1 MKSKLKNNNIFIIA
15 GLIISFMSCKD
26 ENVIHSVNQQN
37 LQSSHDYL
45 LFEKTLFDIEREIE
59 HALIATGTTKNLPMY
74 ISLNADS
81 TDQDTLIINFGE
93 ENYLHLGH
101 LKRGE
106 IISIYN
112 KFIYNSNSQITTT
125 FNNFYI
131 NNNLI
136 QGKMYL
142 ENNGSNQNGFP
153 EFSLTVDSMSMYT
166 NNGSIDISNGNYI
179 KQLVSGYNTQ
189 YQYLD
194 NIYKL
199 TGNAQGNSSNN
210 NNFSLEISDSLNMNL
225 SCFESSSCIITEG
238 ISRLI
243 PDGYEERI
251 INYGDSSC
259 DCDINAVIGE
269 DIHPIIIN

>member
-1 MKSKLKNNNIFIIA
+1 MKRKLKNNGILIVSI
-15 GLIISFMSCKD
+15 LIISFMSCKD

-37 LQSSHDYL
+37 LQSSHDYV

-59 HALIATGTTKNLPMY
+59 HALIATGTTKNLPLY
-74 ISLNADS
+74 ISLNVDS

-101 LKRGE
+101 LKKGE

-112 KFIYNSNSQITTT
+112 NFIYNSDAQISTT

-136 QGKMYL
+136 QGKMQL
-142 ENNGSNQNGFP
+142 TNNGFNQNGFS
-153 EFSLTVDSMSMYT
+153 EFSLTIDSMSMFT
-166 NNGSIDISNGNYI
+166 NNGSIDMLSGNYI
-179 KQLVSGYNTQ
+179 KEMVSGNNTQ

-194 NIYKL
+194 NIYKV
-199 TGNAQGNSSNN
+199 TGNALGNSSNN
-210 NNFSLEISDSLNMNL
+210 NNFSVEISDSLNMNL
-225 SCFESSSCIITEG
+225 SCFESSSCIVTG
-238 ISRLI
+238 GTSKLI

-251 INYGDSSC
+251 INYGDNKCEC
-259 DCDINAVIGE
+259 DVNAIIGE
-269 DIHPIIIN
+269 DVHPIIIN

>member
-15 GLIISFMSCKD
+15 GLIISFMSCND

-238 ISRLI
+238 TSRLI
-243 PDGYEERI
+243 PEGYEERI
-251 INYGDSSC
+251 INYGNNSC

>member
-74 ISLNADS
+74 TSLNTDS

-112 KFIYNSNSQITTT
+112 KFIYNIDAQITTT

-136 QGKMYL
+136 QGKIHL
-142 ENNGSNQNGFP
+142 ENNGFNQNGFP

-238 ISRLI
+238 TSKLI
-243 PDGYEERI
+243 PNGYEERI

>member
-1 MKSKLKNNNIFIIA
+1 MKSKLKNNILIVSA
-15 GLIISFMSCKD
+15 LIISFVSCKD
-26 ENVIHSVNQQN
+26 ENVVYSVNQQN

-112 KFIYNSNSQITTT
+112 KFIYNPDAQITTT

-136 QGKMYL
+136 QGKMYQ

-166 NNGSIDISNGNYI
+166 NNGRIDISYGNYI

-238 ISRLI
+238 TSKLI

-251 INYGDSSC
+251 INYGNNSC
-259 DCDINAVIGE
+259 DCDINAFIGE

>member
-238 ISRLI
+238 TSRLI

-251 INYGDSSC
+251 INYGNNIC

>member
-225 SCFESSSCIITEG
+225 SCFESSTCIITEG
-238 ISRLI
+238 TSRLI

-251 INYGDSSC
+251 INYGNNSC

>member
-136 QGKMYL
+136 QGKMFL

-199 TGNAQGNSSNN
+199 TGNAMGNSSNN

-238 ISRLI
+238 TSRLI

-251 INYGDSSC
+251 INYGNNSC

>member
-238 ISRLI
+238 TSRLI

>member
-210 NNFSLEISDSLNMNL
+210 NNFSLEISNSLNMNL
-225 SCFESSSCIITEG
+225 SCFESSTCIITEG
-238 ISRLI
+238 TSRLI

-251 INYGDSSC
+251 INYGNNSC

>member
-1 MKSKLKNNNIFIIA
+1 MKRKLKNNGILIVSI
-15 GLIISFMSCKD
+15 LIISFMSCKD

-37 LQSSHDYL
+37 LQSSHDYV

-59 HALIATGTTKNLPMY
+59 HALIATGTTKNLPLY
-74 ISLNADS
+74 ISLNVDS

-112 KFIYNSNSQITTT
+112 NFIYNSDAQISTT

-136 QGKMYL
+136 QGKMQL
-142 ENNGSNQNGFP
+142 TNNGFNQNGFS
-153 EFSLTVDSMSMYT
+153 EFSLTIDSMSMFT
-166 NNGSIDISNGNYI
+166 NNGSIDMLSGNYI
-179 KQLVSGYNTQ
+179 KEMVSGNNTQ

-194 NIYKL
+194 NIYKV
-199 TGNAQGNSSNN
+199 TGNALGNSSNN
-210 NNFSLEISDSLNMNL
+210 NNFSVEISDSLNMNL
-225 SCFESSSCIITEG
+225 SCFESSSCIVTG
-238 ISRLI
+238 GASKLI

-251 INYGDSSC
+251 INYGDNKCEC
-259 DCDINAVIGE
+259 DVNAIIGE
-269 DIHPIIIN
+269 DVHPIIIN

>member
-112 KFIYNSNSQITTT
+112 KFIYNSNSQISTT

-142 ENNGSNQNGFP
+142 ENNGSNQNGFL

-238 ISRLI
+238 TSRLI

-251 INYGDSSC
+251 INYGNNSC

>member
-1 MKSKLKNNNIFIIA
+1 MKSKLKNNILILIA
-15 GLIISFMSCKD
+15 LIISFVSCKD
-26 ENVIHSVNQQN
+26 ENIIHSVNQQN

-59 HALIATGTTKNLPMY
+59 HALIASGTTKNLPMY

-210 NNFSLEISDSLNMNL
+210 NNFSIEISDSLNMNL

-238 ISRLI
+238 TSRLI

-251 INYGDSSC
+251 INYGNNSC

>member
-238 ISRLI
+238 TSRLI

-251 INYGDSSC
+251 INYGNNSC

>member
-1 MKSKLKNNNIFIIA
+1 MKRKLKNNSILIVSI
-15 GLIISFMSCKD
+15 LIISFMSCKD

-37 LQSSHDYL
+37 LQSSHDYI

-59 HALIATGTTKNLPMY
+59 HALIATGTTKNLPLY

-112 KFIYNSNSQITTT
+112 KFIYNSNAQIATT

-136 QGKMYL
+136 QGKMFL
-142 ENNGSNQNGFP
+142 ENNGSNQNGFQ
-153 EFSLTVDSMSMYT
+153 EFALTVDSMSMYT
-166 NNGSIDISNGNYI
+166 NNGSIDISSGNYI
-179 KQLVSGYNTQ
+179 KELVSGNNTQ

-210 NNFSLEISDSLNMNL
+210 NNFSIEISDSLNINL
-225 SCFESSSCIITEG
+225 SCFESSSCVITG
-238 ISRLI
+238 GTSKLT

-251 INYGDSSC
+251 INYGDNTC
-259 DCDINAVIGE
+259 DCDVNAIIGE
-269 DIHPIIIN
+269 DVHPIIIN

>member
-1 MKSKLKNNNIFIIA
+1 MKRKLKNNGILIVSI
-15 GLIISFMSCKD
+15 LIISFMSCKD

-37 LQSSHDYL
+37 LQSSHDYV

-59 HALIATGTTKNLPMY
+59 HALIATGTTKNLPLY
-74 ISLNADS
+74 ISLNVDS

-112 KFIYNSNSQITTT
+112 NFIYNSDAQISTT

-136 QGKMYL
+136 QGKMQL
-142 ENNGSNQNGFP
+142 TNNGFNQNGFS
-153 EFSLTVDSMSMYT
+153 EFSLTIDSMSMFT
-166 NNGSIDISNGNYI
+166 NNGSIDMLSGNYI
-179 KQLVSGYNTQ
+179 KELVSGYNTQ

-194 NIYKL
+194 NIYKI
-199 TGNAQGNSSNN
+199 TGNALGNSSNN
-210 NNFSLEISDSLNMNL
+210 NNFSIKISDSLNLNL
-225 SCFESSSCIITEG
+225 SCFESSSCVVTG
-238 ISRLI
+238 GTSMLI

-251 INYGDSSC
+251 INYGDNTC
-259 DCDINAVIGE
+259 DCDINAIIGG
-269 DIHPIIIN
+269 DVHPIIIN

>member
-1 MKSKLKNNNIFIIA
+1 MKSKLKNNILIVIA
-15 GLIISFMSCKD
+15 LIISFVSCKD

-136 QGKMYL
+136 QGKMFL

-238 ISRLI
+238 TSRLI

-251 INYGDSSC
+251 INYGNNSC
-259 DCDINAVIGE
+259 DCDINAFIGE

>member
-136 QGKMYL
+136 QGKMFL

-210 NNFSLEISDSLNMNL
+210 NNFSLEISNSLNMNL

-238 ISRLI
+238 TSRLI

>member
-106 IISIYN
+106 IISIIN
-112 KFIYNSNSQITTT
+112 KIIYNSNAHISTT

-166 NNGSIDISNGNYI
+166 NNGSIDISSGNYI
-179 KQLVSGYNTQ
+179 KELVNGYNTQ

-238 ISRLI
+238 TSRLI

-251 INYGDSSC
+251 INYGNNSC

>member
-136 QGKMYL
+136 QGKIHL
-142 ENNGSNQNGFP
+142 ENNGFNQNGFP

-238 ISRLI
+238 TSRLI

-251 INYGDSSC
+251 INYGNNSC

>member
-238 ISRLI
+238 TSKLI

-251 INYGDSSC
+251 INYGNNSC

>member
-106 IISIYN
+106 IILIYN
-112 KFIYNSNSQITTT
+112 KFIYNTGAQITTT

-238 ISRLI
+238 TSKLI

-251 INYGDSSC
+251 INYGNNSC
-259 DCDINAVIGE
+259 DCDINAIVGE

>member
-93 ENYLHLGH
+93 ENYLHLSH

-112 KFIYNSNSQITTT
+112 KFIYNSNAQITTT

-136 QGKMYL
+136 QGKMFL

-166 NNGSIDISNGNYI
+166 NNGSIDILNGNYI

-210 NNFSLEISDSLNMNL
+210 NNFSLEISNSLNMNL

-238 ISRLI
+238 TSRLI

-251 INYGDSSC
+251 INYGNNSC

>member
-1 MKSKLKNNNIFIIA
+1 MKSKLKNNILIVIA
-15 GLIISFMSCKD
+15 LIISSVSCKD
-26 ENVIHSVNQQN
+26 ENVVHSVNQQN

-210 NNFSLEISDSLNMNL
+210 NNFSLEISNSLNMNL

-238 ISRLI
+238 TSRLI

-251 INYGDSSC
+251 INYGDNSC
-259 DCDINAVIGE
+259 DCDINAFIGE

>member
-1 MKSKLKNNNIFIIA
+1 MKSKLKNNILIVIA
-15 GLIISFMSCKD
+15 LIISFVSCKD

-59 HALIATGTTKNLPMY
+59 HALIATGTTKNLPIY

-112 KFIYNSNSQITTT
+112 KFIYNIDAQITTT

-238 ISRLI
+238 TSRLI

-251 INYGDSSC
+251 INYGNNSC
-259 DCDINAVIGE
+259 DCDINAFIGE
-269 DIHPIIIN
+269 DTHPIIIN

>member
-1 MKSKLKNNNIFIIA
+1 MKSKLKNNILIVIA
-15 GLIISFMSCKD
+15 LIISFVSCKD
-26 ENVIHSVNQQN
+26 ENVVHSVNQQN

-136 QGKMYL
+136 EGKMYL

-238 ISRLI
+238 ISKLI

-251 INYGDSSC
+251 INYGNNSC

>member
-59 HALIATGTTKNLPMY
+59 HAFIATGTTKNLPMY

-112 KFIYNSNSQITTT
+112 KFIY
-125 FNNFYI
+125 
-131 NNNLI
+131 
-136 QGKMYL
+136 
-142 ENNGSNQNGFP
+142 
-153 EFSLTVDSMSMYT
+153 V
-166 NNGSIDISNGNYI
+166 
-179 KQLVSGYNTQ
+179 VSV
-189 YQYLD
+189 
-194 NIYKL
+194 
-199 TGNAQGNSSNN
+199 
-210 NNFSLEISDSLNMNL
+210 
-225 SCFESSSCIITEG
+225 
-238 ISRLI
+238 SR
-243 PDGYEERI
+243 
-251 INYGDSSC
+251 C
-259 DCDINAVIGE
+259 
-269 DIHPIIIN
+269 

>member
-1 MKSKLKNNNIFIIA
+1 MKSKLKNNILILIA
-15 GLIISFMSCKD
+15 LIISFVSCKD
-26 ENVIHSVNQQN
+26 ENIIHSVNQQN

-210 NNFSLEISDSLNMNL
+210 NNFSIEISDSLNMNL

-238 ISRLI
+238 TSRLI

-251 INYGDSSC
+251 INYGNNSC

>member
-142 ENNGSNQNGFP
+142 ENSGSNQNGFP

-238 ISRLI
+238 TSRLI

-251 INYGDSSC
+251 INYGNNSC

>member
-1 MKSKLKNNNIFIIA
+1 MKRKLKNNGILIVSI
-15 GLIISFMSCKD
+15 LIISFMSCKD

-37 LQSSHDYL
+37 LQSSHDYV

-59 HALIATGTTKNLPMY
+59 HALIATGTTKNLPLY
-74 ISLNADS
+74 ISLNVDS

-112 KFIYNSNSQITTT
+112 NFIYNSDAQISTT

-136 QGKMYL
+136 QGKMQL
-142 ENNGSNQNGFP
+142 TNNGFNQNGFS
-153 EFSLTVDSMSMYT
+153 EFSLTIDSMSMFT
-166 NNGSIDISNGNYI
+166 NNGSIDMLSGNYI
-179 KQLVSGYNTQ
+179 KEMVSGNNTQ

-194 NIYKL
+194 NIYKV
-199 TGNAQGNSSNN
+199 TGNALGNSSNN
-210 NNFSLEISDSLNMNL
+210 NNFSVEISDSLNMNL
-225 SCFESSSCIITEG
+225 SCFESSSCIVTG
-238 ISRLI
+238 GASKLI

-251 INYGDSSC
+251 INYGDNKC
-259 DCDINAVIGE
+259 DCDVNAIIGE
-269 DIHPIIIN
+269 DVHPIIIN

>member
-1 MKSKLKNNNIFIIA
+1 MKSILKNNNIFIIA

-166 NNGSIDISNGNYI
+166 NNGSIDILNGNYI

-238 ISRLI
+238 ISKLI

-251 INYGDSSC
+251 INYGNNSC
-259 DCDINAVIGE
+259 DCDINAFIGE

>member
-1 MKSKLKNNNIFIIA
+1 MKSKLKNNILIVIA
-15 GLIISFMSCKD
+15 LIISFVSCKD

-238 ISRLI
+238 TSRLI

-251 INYGDSSC
+251 INYGNNSC
-259 DCDINAVIGE
+259 DCDINAFIGE

>member
-1 MKSKLKNNNIFIIA
+1 V
-15 GLIISFMSCKD
+15 SCKD

-112 KFIYNSNSQITTT
+112 KFIYNSNAQITTT

-153 EFSLTVDSMSMYT
+153 EFSLTVDSMSIYT
-166 NNGSIDISNGNYI
+166 NNGSIDISSGNYI
-179 KQLVSGYNTQ
+179 KELVNGYNTQ

-210 NNFSLEISDSLNMNL
+210 NNFNLEISNSLSMNL

-238 ISRLI
+238 TSILI

-251 INYGDSSC
+251 INYGDNSC
-259 DCDINAVIGE
+259 DCDINAIIGE
-269 DIHPIIIN
+269 DTHPIIVN

>member
-81 TDQDTLIINFGE
+81 TNQDTLIINFGE

-210 NNFSLEISDSLNMNL
+210 NNFSLEISNSLNMNL
-225 SCFESSSCIITEG
+225 SCYESSSCIITG
-238 ISRLI
+238 GTSKLI

-251 INYGDSSC
+251 INYGNNSC

>member
-15 GLIISFMSCKD
+15 GLIISFMSCND

-112 KFIYNSNSQITTT
+112 KFIYNSNAQITTT

-166 NNGSIDISNGNYI
+166 NNGSIDISSGNYI
-179 KQLVSGYNTQ
+179 KELVNGYNTQ

-210 NNFSLEISDSLNMNL
+210 NNFNLEISNSLSMNL

-238 ISRLI
+238 TSILI

-251 INYGDSSC
+251 INYGDNSC
-259 DCDINAVIGE
+259 DCDINAIIGE
-269 DIHPIIIN
+269 DTHPIIVN

>member
-166 NNGSIDISNGNYI
+166 NNGSIDISSGNYI
-179 KQLVSGYNTQ
+179 KELVNGYNTQ

-238 ISRLI
+238 TSRLI

-251 INYGDSSC
+251 INYGNNSC

>member
-1 MKSKLKNNNIFIIA
+1 MKSKLKNNILIVIV
-15 GLIISFMSCKD
+15 LIISFVSCKD

-179 KQLVSGYNTQ
+179 KQLISGYNTQ

-238 ISRLI
+238 TSRLI

-251 INYGDSSC
+251 INYGNNSC
-259 DCDINAVIGE
+259 DCDINAIVGE

>member
-1 MKSKLKNNNIFIIA
+1 MKRKLKNNGILIVSI
-15 GLIISFMSCKD
+15 LIISFMSCKD

-37 LQSSHDYL
+37 LQSSHDYV

-59 HALIATGTTKNLPMY
+59 HALIATGTTKNLPLY
-74 ISLNADS
+74 FSLNVDS

-112 KFIYNSNSQITTT
+112 NFIYNSDAQISTT

-136 QGKMYL
+136 QGKMQL
-142 ENNGSNQNGFP
+142 TNNGFNQNGFS
-153 EFSLTVDSMSMYT
+153 EFSLTIDSMSMFT
-166 NNGSIDISNGNYI
+166 NNGSIDMLSGNYI
-179 KQLVSGYNTQ
+179 KEMVSGNNTQ

-194 NIYKL
+194 NIYKV
-199 TGNAQGNSSNN
+199 TGNALGNSSNN
-210 NNFSLEISDSLNMNL
+210 NNFSVEISDSLNMNL
-225 SCFESSSCIITEG
+225 SCFESSSCIVTG
-238 ISRLI
+238 GTSKLI

-251 INYGDSSC
+251 INYGDNKCEC
-259 DCDINAVIGE
+259 DVNAIIGE
-269 DIHPIIIN
+269 DVHPIIIN

>member
-15 GLIISFMSCKD
+15 GLIISFMSCND

-238 ISRLI
+238 TSRLI

-251 INYGDSSC
+251 INYGNNSC